1 MNRWLRSPDAW
12 WRPLLVEPLLVP
24 ALLLFFSARSSAIF
38 GGPGHADAPWH
49 QAFVGWYDA
58 VLLFAVLGSI
68 ALRCFAID
76 RDTMRVIAGFG
87 LIVLASY
94 LFGGRVSDG
103 AVIDGLIQT
112 GRFSAGFAIGVWLV
126 RVREARVVETT
137 LWLVF
142 VLLLTSAIF
151 VYGMQFSSN
160 QRLYFSGMTMAS
172 SSQVAAV
179 IAMFALV
186 RGARGRLACATLF
199 LLLTFSRTS
208 IVVTGILCIGFVL
221 FDRGH
226 AANDRRVAF
235 VFLAVTALG
244 GLWVISGSPVFA
256 DVLLDRF
263 DTSSIQTLG
272 LRLDIWEFARHD
284 LLSGEVPV
292 FGVGFGCTPSMLDD
306 VELRTPE
313 GWTRATHFHSIL
325 IEYAFGLGVLAIVPV
340 VWIVRRTIAGLVAGS
355 PAVLLLLLFAACQAV
370 DFSFYRPKEV
380 LFWSLVLGIAD
391 AHIRAAS
398 RQASRWPPIIPRR
411 RPQRLPRL
419 RETG

>member
-1 MNRWLRSPDAW
+1 MSGWRSPDAW
-12 WRPLLVEPLLVP
+12 WRPLLAEPLLVP

-58 VLLFAVLGSI
+58 VLLFAILGSI
-68 ALRCFAID
+68 GLRCFAID

-87 LIVLASY
+87 LVALASY
-94 LFGGRVSDG
+94 ALGGRVADG
-103 AVIDGLIQT
+103 AVIDGMIHAL
-112 GRFSAGFAIGVWLV
+112 RFAAGFSIGVWLV
-126 RVREARVVETT
+126 RARHPRLVETV

-142 VLLLTSAIF
+142 VLLLTSAVF

-179 IAMFALV
+179 IALFALV
-186 RGARGRLACATLF
+186 RGARVRLACATLF

-208 IVVTGILCIGFVL
+208 IVVTAVLCLGFVL
-221 FDRGH
+221 FDRGE
-226 AANDRRVAF
+226 AANERRVAF
-235 VFLAVTALG
+235 VFLAVTAVAA
-244 GLWVISGSPVFA
+244 LWLISGSPVFA

-263 DTSSIQTLG
+263 DTASLETLG

-306 VELRTPE
+306 VELRTPD

-325 IEYAFGLGVLAIVPV
+325 IEYAFGLGVLAVLPML
-340 VWIVRRTIAGLVAGS
+340 WLVRRTIAGLAAGS

-391 AHIRAAS
+391 GHIRAAVRRAARS
-398 RQASRWPPIIPRR
+398 SSPDPRHPPR
-411 RPQRLPRL
+411 RLPRL
-419 RETG
+419 PEGA

>member
-1 MNRWLRSPDAW
+1 MSWWRSPDAW
-12 WRPLLVEPLLVP
+12 WRPLLAEPLLVP
-24 ALLLFFSARSSAIF
+24 ALLLFFSAKSSAIF

-58 VLLFAVLGSI
+58 VVLLAILGSI
-68 ALRCFAID
+68 ALRCFAVD

-87 LIVLASY
+87 LVALASY
-94 LFGGRVSDG
+94 ALGGRVSDG
-103 AVIDGLIQT
+103 AVVDGMIHTL
-112 GRFSAGFAIGVWLV
+112 RFAAGFSIGVWLV
-126 RVREARVVETT
+126 RVRHPRVVETA
-137 LWLVF
+137 LWLLF
-142 VLLLTSAIF
+142 VLLLASAIF

-179 IAMFALV
+179 IAVFALV
-186 RGARGRLACATLF
+186 RGARLRLAAATLF

-208 IVVTGILCIGFVL
+208 IVVTGILCLGFVL
-221 FDRGH
+221 FDRGD
-226 AANDRRVAF
+226 AANDRRIAF
-235 VFLAVTALG
+235 VFLAVTALAT
-244 GLWVISGSPVFA
+244 LWIISGSPVFA

-263 DTSSIQTLG
+263 DTSSIETLG

-325 IEYAFGLGVLAIVPV
+325 IEYAFGLGVLAILPV
-340 VWIVRRTIAGLVAGS
+340 VWIVRRTIAGLVVGS

-380 LFWSLVLGIAD
+380 MFWSLVLGVAD
-391 AHIRAAS
+391 GQIRAAT
-398 RQASRWPPIIPRR
+398 RNAVRWPKLVPRP
-411 RPQRLPRL
+411 RPRRLPRL
-419 RETG
+419 QETG